1 MEILWVRFVIPT
13 RNKTKSQKN
22 GRISDFLSEKTDF
35 LQSGGRQA
43 GVWLHGWTVSL
54 TVCDPG
60 SLRASV

>member
-1 MEILWVRFVIPT
+1 MTIFRDKIVKIA
-13 RNKTKSQKN
+13 KKQTKSQKN
-22 GRISDFLSEKTDF
+22 GRISDFLSEKIDF